1 MNAVQLRLDSD
12 KNRPQ
17 QELQLRKQELEYVAQ
32 EQQLQ
37 REHEL
42 QLAQLKIQCPP
53 PPVHLS
59 KHLPLLPQFLDED
72 PDTFFRQFE
81 SRAVNL
87 NIDRNQRAL
96 LL

>member
-1 MNAVQLRLDSD
+1 MLNGRGYSRPKNSSYRGKRLG
-12 KNRPQ
+12 NR
-17 QELQLRKQELEYVAQ
+17 EHAAQ

-37 REHEL
+37 REHEI
-42 QLAQLKIQCPP
+42 QLAQLKIQSPP

-59 KHLPLLPQFLDED
+59 KRLPLPPQFLDED